1 MLKKAG
7 VAILGLGVVGGGTY
21 EILTK
26 NREYFKKTQG
36 VDVTVECVLEK
47 NRDRAIA
54 LGVEESKIASSI
66 EEVVSNPDVDIVF
79 WHYGQIKGAECY
91 MVPKHRAMGKEP
103 IFAGAS
109 HIWQSYLPDYYFSLM
124 ATDSSISE
132 CKRLGIKEVMI
143 TVWCYRQSVYQAA
156 LLDLC
161 QYGELTYRD
170 NCEEL
175 AERFEFL
182 TGASYD
188 AFLKMSDLAWHY
200 KNDEIKKEYVFGRVE
215 TGNAYIKTDI
225 FLNVMLNQWLSDPRE
240 DYFKASADWFLP
252 LSEREGKWQFLY
264 KYCFSL
270 FNMMRLKSGI
280 VERLTPAYKSG
291 DKETLKLLCDEY
303 LPAYYEAVAE
313 LSDVH
318 AYHKDTYLRP
328 FGTELVDAE
337 YGRMKERA
345 RTALRR
351 IRAYLDVKIDSI
363 PELSEKKLDYQWG
376 IFF

>member
-1 MLKKAG
+1 MRKAFFGGSFDPPHYGHLGVAEGALRSGKCDTILWAPAFMPPHKLQRDRESFFHRYNMLKLITAG
-7 VAILGLGVVGGGTY
+7 VPEYEVSDIEYRRRRVPSYTFDILEDLNKIPG
-21 EILTK
+21 E
-26 NREYFKKTQG
+26 EY
-36 VDVTVECVLEK
+36 LLL
-47 NRDRAIA
+47 I
-54 LGVEESKIASSI
+54 
-66 EEVVSNPDVDIVF
+66 
-79 WHYGQIKGAECY
+79 GA
-91 MVPKHRAMGKEP
+91 
-103 IFAGAS
+103 
-109 HIWQSYLPDYYFSLM
+109 
-124 ATDSSISE
+124 DS
-132 CKRLGIKEVMI
+132 
-143 TVWCYRQSVYQAA
+143 
-156 LLDLC
+156 LLDLHTWHRA
-161 QYGELTYRD
+161 Q
-170 NCEEL
+170 EL

-337 YGRMKERA
+337 YGRMKECA

-351 IRAYLDVKIDSI
+351 IRAYLDGKIDSI